1 MPTSLRTVADR
12 RVRDAQASGLEVRGP
27 LSKSLG
33 RTGSPG
39 RTPGSRGTGLT
50 RRERKVKAVL
60 LKELERMHKGGKT
73 WVSYQERE
81 KLFEALD
88 VGFIDREIAK
98 MEHQL
103 RPRPVL
109 VGVVAAIGVTA
120 IALKVAT
127 HAGEPFTWW
136 AAFDVVL
143 WTGWLISMAYGFDQ
157 SRKAT
162 QRRLWIYQALRE
174 LSDADDEDVQL
185 DESVRLADLLIDRII
200 DAEDAAAPAPLHRI
214 RTH

>member
-1 MPTSLRTVADR
+1 MTTRLRTVADR

-33 RTGSPG
+33 RGATQ
-39 RTPGSRGTGLT
+39 RTPEAKGSGLT
-50 RRERKVKAVL
+50 RRERKVKAIL

-81 KLFEALD
+81 KLFKALD

-109 VGVVAAIGVTA
+109 VGVVAAIGITA

-136 AAFDVVL
+136 AAFDVGI
-143 WTGWLISMAYGFDQ
+143 WIAWAASMAFSFDQ

-162 QRRLWIYQALRE
+162 RRRLWIYQALRE
-174 LSDADDEDVQL
+174 LSDADDEGVQL
-185 DESVRLADLLIDRII
+185 GESVRLADLLIDRII